1 MVSYPTNPEIYLKQ
15 STGHAHMA
23 WL

>member
-1 MVSYPTNPEIYLKQ
+1 MNPEIYLKQ